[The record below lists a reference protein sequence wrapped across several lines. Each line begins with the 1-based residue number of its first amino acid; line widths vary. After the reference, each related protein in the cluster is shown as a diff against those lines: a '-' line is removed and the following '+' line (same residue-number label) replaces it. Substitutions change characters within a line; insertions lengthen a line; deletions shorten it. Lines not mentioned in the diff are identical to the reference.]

1 MELKMKNPMES
12 NEFKLSDFYQSVIL
26 KTAGFPLVR
35 LEKQDRQHFVFVFED
50 SDNQDSDNQAE
61 LILSRY
67 WNHELQVDARDLIE
81 SINELKTRI
90 HSGV

>member
-1 MELKMKNPMES
+1 MELKMKNHMES
-12 NEFKLSDFYQSVIL
+12 KQFKLSDFYQAVIL

-35 LEKQDRQHFVFVFED
+35 LEKQDRQHFVFVFE
-50 SDNQDSDNQAE
+50 DSDNQAE

>member
-1 MELKMKNPMES
+1 MES
-12 NEFKLSDFYQSVIL
+12 KEFKISDFYQAVIL
-26 KTAGFPLVR
+26 KTAGLPLIR
-35 LEKQDRQHFVFVFED
+35 LESEDRRHFVFVFED
-50 SDNQDSDNQAE
+50 PEDQAE
-61 LILSRY
+61 PILSRY

>member
-1 MELKMKNPMES
+1 
-12 NEFKLSDFYQSVIL
+12 
-26 KTAGFPLVR
+26 
-35 LEKQDRQHFVFVFED
+35 LEKQDRQHFVFVFE
-50 SDNQDSDNQAE
+50 DSDNQAE

>member
-12 NEFKLSDFYQSVIL
+12 KEFKLSDFYQAVIL
-26 KTAGFPLVR
+26 KTAGFPLVC

-50 SDNQDSDNQAE
+50 SDNQSE

>member
-1 MELKMKNPMES
+1 MKNHMES
-12 NEFKLSDFYQSVIL
+12 KQFKLSDFYQAVIL
-26 KTAGFPLVR
+26 KTAGLPLVR

-50 SDNQDSDNQAE
+50 SDNQSE